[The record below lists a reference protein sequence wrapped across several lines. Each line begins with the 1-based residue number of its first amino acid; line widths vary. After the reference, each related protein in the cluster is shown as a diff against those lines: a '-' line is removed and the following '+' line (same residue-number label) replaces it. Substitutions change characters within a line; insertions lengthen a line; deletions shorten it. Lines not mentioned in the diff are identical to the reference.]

1 MKKWVVG
8 TAIAATI
15 NTLLGL
21 PGALAQTVNLGV
33 VKSPDNQADWSDIT
47 SRLQSTGVNYCVI
60 DLSQVDQL
68 SNLENTQLLFLPN
81 IERLE
86 PEHLATVQEWMR
98 QGGRII
104 VSGPAGIVSQPE
116 VRNRLRSLLGAY
128 WGFGLSTPSK
138 LERLSV
144 SSPRWIPNAG
154 LVEELQGGVVIPASL
169 EAQTAAV
176 WNQPENPPAVVTTD
190 QSIFFGW
197 RWGVDGE
204 AAAQTDVV
212 WLQAALSRYNITPTP
227 GKMPNSSPPNC
238 VKSQSLAATPV
249 PVISRDPKRQDNL
262 SASNPT
268 PVPSE
273 GDRLVLPAQTPGNNR
288 GILTPNE
295 VTAMSRELE
304 HLMGRVESTLLT
316 ANAHN
321 SEVGLL
327 TQESIESLEGV
338 SVKEAEHETQ
348 RNSHPNRTTVS
359 ALAQAR
365 IGLQNFL
372 GAVEQQ
378 DYTAARQQ
386 WINARRLLWDNYP
399 MDRQLAQ
406 PEIRAIWLDRG
417 TIVKAKTKQDLV
429 KLFDQL
435 AKAGFNTVF
444 FETVN
449 ASYPIYPSQ
458 VAPEQNPLVRGW
470 DPLEAAVDLAH
481 ERGMELHAWVWI
493 FAAANQRHNA
503 LLNQPPDYP
512 GPVLSAHPDWA
523 IFDKRGRLF
532 DPNTRKAFFD
542 PANPEVR
549 DYLMALLEEIAN
561 RYDVD
566 GIQLDYIRYP
576 FQDPRVNQTY
586 GYGVAARQQFKEW
599 TGVDPI
605 EVYPSSRQLWQQ
617 WTDFRIRQV
626 DSFVASVSARLR
638 EQRPDLILSAAVFA
652 LPLGERQQRLQQ
664 NWEEWALQGYIDLVV
679 PMTYALDTEG
689 LHSLAQPL
697 LTESTLNEALLIPGI
712 RLLNLP
718 DVVAVDQIQL
728 LRDLPAGGYAVF
740 AVENLNDNLHRIFQ
754 QTQGQPESTST
765 EPIPYRQPF
774 PVAMTRFAAL
784 QREWNFLVTNEQI
797 AIHQDAFTEWVA
809 QTEKL
814 NQALNQLAMEPSQQH
829 WQNAKAALAAFRSQ
843 FPQWMQQQGIR
854 HPYQVQVWDN
864 RLATIERL
872 LNYGGRTTLP
882 ENSSDA
888 IKR

>member
-1 MKKWVVG
+1 MKKWVIG
-8 TAIAATI
+8 IAIATTI

-21 PGALAQTVNLGV
+21 PRAFAQTVNLGV
-33 VKSPDNQADWSDIT
+33 VKSPDNQADWSAIT
-47 SRLQSTGVNYCVI
+47 DRLQSTGVDYCVV
-60 DLSQVDQL
+60 DLSQVNQRSDL
-68 SNLENTQLLFLPN
+68 GNTQLLFLPN

-86 PEHLATVQEWMR
+86 PEHLATLQEWMR
-98 QGGRII
+98 QGGRVI
-104 VSGPAGIVSQPE
+104 VSGSVGIASQPE

-128 WGFGLSTPSK
+128 WGFGLTQPSR
-138 LERLSV
+138 LERLSI
-144 SSPRWIPNAG
+144 SSPSWIPNAG
-154 LVEELQGGVVIPASL
+154 LVGEVQGGVVIPASID
-169 EAQTAAV
+169 AQTVAV
-176 WNQPENPPAVVTTD
+176 WNQPESPPAVVTTE
-190 QSIFFGW
+190 QSIFLGW

-204 AAAQTDVV
+204 APAAVDVV
-212 WLQAALSRYNITPTP
+212 WLQAALSHYDITPTP

-238 VKSQSLAATPV
+238 GQNQSLTATSV
-249 PVISRDPKRQDNL
+249 PAIRPEQKRQDNR
-262 SASNPT
+262 SATNPT

-273 GDRLVLPAQTPGNNR
+273 GDRLVLPAQTPANNW
-288 GILTPNE
+288 GTLTANE

-304 HLMGRVESTLLT
+304 NLMGRVESTLLR

-327 TQESIESLEGV
+327 TQVSIESLTGM
-338 SVKEAEHETQ
+338 SAKESEHGNQ
-348 RNSHPNRTTVS
+348 QHSHSNRTTVS

-365 IGLQNFL
+365 IGLQNFR

-399 MDRQLAQ
+399 MERQLAQ
-406 PEIRAIWLDRG
+406 PEIRGIWLDRG

-470 DPLEAAVDLAH
+470 DPLEAAVELAH

-503 LLNQPPDYP
+503 LLNQPLDYP

-523 IFDKRGRLF
+523 IFDKQGRLF
-532 DPNTRKAFFD
+532 DQNTRKAFFD
-542 PANPEVR
+542 PANPQVR
-549 DYLMALLEEIAN
+549 EYLMALLEEIAT

-586 GYGVAARQQFKEW
+586 GYGVAARQQFKER

-605 EVYPSSRQLWQQ
+605 EVYPRDRQLWQQ
-617 WTDFRIRQV
+617 WTEFRIRQV
-626 DSFVASVSARLR
+626 DSFVASVSARLLS
-638 EQRPDLILSAAVFA
+638 QRPDLILSAAVFA
-652 LPLGERQQRLQQ
+652 LPPAERQQRLQQ
-664 NWEEWALQGYIDLVV
+664 NWEEWAVQGYIDLVV

-689 LHSLAQPL
+689 LHSLTQPL
-697 LTESTLNEALLIPGI
+697 LTESTLNRVLLIPGI

-728 LRDLPAGGYAVF
+728 LRDLPADGYAVF
-740 AVENLNDNLHRIFQ
+740 AVENLNQNLHRIFQ

-765 EPIPYRQPF
+765 APIPYRQPF
-774 PVAMTRFAAL
+774 QVAMARFAAL
-784 QREWNFLVTNEQI
+784 QQEWNFLVTNEQL

-809 QTEKL
+809 QTQKL
-814 NQALNQLAMEPSQQH
+814 NQALNQLAMEPSPQLMRTAQ
-829 WQNAKAALAAFRSQ
+829 AALAAFRSQ
-843 FPQWMQQQGIR
+843 FPQWMQQQGMR

-864 RLATIERL
+864 RLVTIERL
-872 LNYGGRTTLP
+872 LNYGERTTLP